1 MALVYSSTSE
11 DRYYLK
17 FLRPD
22 RTPEAGILAFLA
34 KIDSPDNHAIRPVAS
49 RVCETGTL
57 LLLPHAGFSLRDREY
72 GQAHLVSFA
81 SQFLR
86 GVSFLHKHKVAHCDL
101 KTANVVVDHDTGHVT
116 LIDFDLAV
124 RGVDSLDDFAGTV
137 GWTAPEVGN
146 VTRYDPIR
154 ADVWAAGKVLHSVVS
169 SSPKSA
175 DRQFLLDLAKCM
187 MTKDPRKRPRM
198 KNVVQNFDRYYEN
211 HAGLTCPS
219 APAVAQ
225 RCT

>member
-72 GQAHLVSFA
+72 SQAHLVSFA

-124 RGVDSLDDFAGTV
+124 RGVDSLDGFAGTV
-137 GWTAPEVGN
+137 EWTAPEVGN
-146 VTRYDPIR
+146 VTRYDPMG
-154 ADVWAAGKVLHSVVS
+154 ADVWSAGKVLHSVVS
-169 SSPKSA
+169 SGPKSA
-175 DRQFLLDLAKCM
+175 DRQFLLDLAKGM
-187 MTKDPRKRPRM
+187 MTEDPSTRPSM
-198 KNVVQNFDRYYEN
+198 QNVVQDFDRHYEC
-211 HAGLTCPS
+211 HTGSLSLST
-219 APAVAQ
+219 AVAVAL
-225 RCT
+225 CT